1 MHTPLLEDLLNKKQ
15 GTHLNLSGQNDQLYN
30 DGSVGYYRIGEGLM
44 SFVFFCIHKFELYG
58 RIYI

>member
-44 SFVFFCIHKFELYG
+44 SFVFLYSQI
-58 RIYI
+58 RVIW